1 MIIYKSDREIAKLG
15 EAGRIAATIRDAI
28 CAQVAPGVTTEDL
41 EREAC
46 RLMEEYGVVSA
57 FKGYRGYP
65 GFICASVNE
74 EIVHGIPG
82 PRELVEGDIVS
93 LDVGIRHEGFIGDT
107 ARTVPVGDVDEL
119 KRRLLEV
126 GERCLEAAIAAVTQG
141 GRLGDVSHAVQSTA
155 EAAGFSVVRD
165 FVGHGVGRDMHE
177 EPKVPNYGRPGTGP
191 PLGRGIVIAI
201 EPMVNAGTYETRVLD
216 NNWTAVTA
224 DGLPSVHFEHTVAV
238 TRDGRE
244 VLTACPKTM

>member
-82 PRELVEGDIVS
+82 PRKLVEGDLVS

-126 GERCLEAAIAAVTQG
+126 GERCLEASIAAVTQG

-191 PLGRGIVIAI
+191 PLGRGMVIAI

-216 NNWTAVTA
+216 DNWTAVTA

>member
-1 MIIYKSDREIAKLG
+1 V
-15 EAGRIAATIRDAI
+15 ATK
-28 CAQVAPGVTTEDL
+28 DL
-41 EREAC
+41 EREAVK
-46 RLMEEYGVVSA
+46 LMGERGVVSA

-65 GFICASVNE
+65 GSICTSVNE

-82 PRELVEGDIVS
+82 PRRLVEGDVIS

-107 ARTVPVGDVDEL
+107 AWTVPVGEVDEV

-126 GERCLEAAIAAVTQG
+126 GARCLDAAIAAVG
-141 GRLGDVSHAVQSTA
+141 PSGRLGDVSHAVQATA

-177 EPKVPNYGRPGTGP
+177 DPKVPNYGTPGSGP
-191 PLGRGIVIAI
+191 PLGRGMVFAI
-201 EPMVNAGTYETRVLD
+201 EPMINGGGHAVRVLD
-216 NNWTAVTA
+216 DQWTAVTA
-224 DGLPSVHFEHTVAV
+224 DGRPSVHIEQKVAV
-238 TRDGRE
+238 TRDGHE

>member
-1 MIIYKSDREIAKLG
+1 MIIYKSDREIAKLA
-15 EAGRIAATIRDAI
+15 EAGRIAARVLEGI
-28 CAQVAPGVTTEDL
+28 CAQVAPGVTTGDL

-46 RLMEEYGVVSA
+46 RLMDEYGVVSA

-82 PRELVEGDIVS
+82 PRKLVEGDVVS
-93 LDVGIRHEGFIGDT
+93 LDVGVRHGGFIGDN
-107 ARTVPVGDVDEL
+107 ARTVAVGEVDEL

-126 GERCLEAAIAAVTQG
+126 GARALEAALAQVVPG
-141 GRLGDVSHAVQSTA
+141 NRLHDVSHAVQATA

-165 FVGHGVGRDMHE
+165 FVGHGVGRDLHE

-191 PLGRGIVIAI
+191 LLGRGMVIAI
-201 EPMVNAGTYETRVLD
+201 EPMVNAGTHETRVLE

-244 VLTACPKTM
+244 VLTECPKTM